1 MSAPLR
7 KQDLLQRVLAGVE
20 ASGWQALV
28 VDRSHPFGLRLFRRE
43 DPGFISLRVY
53 IWNCTPGG
61 KNRPLDEFR
70 VQLTGTVPKAGKGET
85 TLLLGWHEGYGVFV
99 GFDMRRHAGQASS
112 SPSIQVKEASL
123 LNAHNRAFSAY
134 DRANGEIAVCFRPEF
149 LVEYCVNL
157 ATLHGF
163 TPEDEEELRML
174 NAIDSI
180 NEHEV
185 EAKITDYERREV
197 IATIKRR
204 YREYDFRHRV
214 VTAYAATCAF
224 CGVQLRLVEA
234 AHIIPVAADSSSDET
249 RNGVALCALHHRAY
263 DQNLISFDEQ
273 YRIEV
278 SAAGVL
284 RLNELGLTGG
294 LAAFRSG
301 LKDAIILPADVRDYP
316 ARRYIAESRKVRQWQ
331 V

>member
-7 KQDLLQRVLAGVE
+7 KQDLLKRVLLGVD

-28 VDRSHPFGLRLFRRE
+28 VHRSHPFDLRLFRCE
-43 DPGFISLRVY
+43 DADFISLRIY

-61 KNRPLDEFR
+61 RNRPVDEFR
-70 VQLTGTVPKAGKGET
+70 VQLTGTVPQAERGEI

-99 GFDMRRHAGQASS
+99 GFDMRRHAGQASA

-134 DRANGEIAVCFRPEF
+134 DRANGEIAICFRPEF
-149 LVEYCVNL
+149 LVEYCMNL

-163 TPEDEEELRML
+163 TADDEALGML
-174 NAIDSI
+174 NTIDTL
-180 NEHEV
+180 NERDV
-185 EAKITDYERREV
+185 ETRIASFERREV
-197 IATIKRR
+197 IATIRKK
-204 YREYDFRHRV
+204 YREYDFRRRV

-234 AHIIPVAADSSSDET
+234 AHIIPVAADSSTDET

-263 DQNLISFDEQ
+263 DQNLISFDEA

-278 SAAGVL
+278 SATAIM
-284 RLNELGLTGG
+284 RLSESGLAGG
-294 LAAFRSG
+294 LAAFREGIKS
-301 LKDAIILPADVRDYP
+301 AIVLPADKRDYP
-316 ARRYIAESRKVRQWQ
+316 ARQYVAKSREIRQWQ
-331 V
+331 T